1 MTSNILPKKYFS
13 KFKKPLVAIPNLAKD
28 QVESFKWLIEK
39 GIKEVADEFTVI
51 NDTSGKKFKFEF
63 LSFELE
69 EPKMELLSSVLVYDI
84 YSPILVAK
92 SLIAAGFL
100 AYLSEYE

>member
-1 MTSNILPKKYFS
+1 MQSTLDAHVYVAPPSIL
-13 KFKKPLVAIPNLAKD
+13 LR
-28 QVESFKWLIEK
+28 
-39 GIKEVADEFTVI
+39 
-51 NDTSGKKFKFEF
+51 
-63 LSFELE
+63 FELE

-84 YSPILVAK
+84 YTPILVAK